1 MSVNEH
7 QTWPV
12 SAWCAGTLKSYDRA
26 NGVGL
31 IAPDD
36 GGVYVVIS
44 EWLLEQNRL
53 RPEVQRLAYRYIET
67 PLGCRAVAA
76 KRKENR

>member
-1 MSVNEH
+1 
-7 QTWPV
+7 V

-36 GGVYVVIS
+36 GGADVTVS
-44 EWLLEQNRL
+44 EWMLAQNKLLNDML
-53 RPEVQRLAYRYIET
+53 RTTDCRTRVDFRCIET
-67 PLGCRAVAA
+67 SNGRRAVAI